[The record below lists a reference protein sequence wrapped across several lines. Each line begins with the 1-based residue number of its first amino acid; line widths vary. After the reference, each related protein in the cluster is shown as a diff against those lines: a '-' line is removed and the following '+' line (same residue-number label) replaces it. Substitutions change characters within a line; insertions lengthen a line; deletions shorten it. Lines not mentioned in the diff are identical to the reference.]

1 MASEQVIE
9 PVGSNLT
16 WAQNALDALETI
28 ALPLTSWAQLDWFPS
43 WLVPLAMLL
52 IIYLVR
58 DYIKIGVQIFGI
70 IFAWLWMAV
79 IVNLIRWI
87 IKEALPNIKGIF
99 LNIGNGIVSIVKTI
113 NTSVFMFLAVAI
125 SVSTTFLTEFNEQ
138 ITNFLSELTLPTIP
152 NSIANADYS
161 GILYL
166 IFNVCEF
173 NYFIVRV
180 IDLLVLYVS
189 ISIVVI
195 LLRFTLKILRII

>member
-1 MASEQVIE
+1 MANEQVIE
-9 PVGSNLT
+9 PVGQNLI
-16 WAQNALDALETI
+16 WAQNALDALESI
-28 ALPLTSWAQLDWFPS
+28 AAPLSSWAQLDWFPS
-43 WLVPLAMLL
+43 WLVPIAMIL
-52 IIYLVR
+52 IIYLIR
-58 DYIKIGVQIFGI
+58 DYIKIVIQVLGLVL
-70 IFAWLWMAV
+70 AWLWMAV

-87 IKEALPNIKGIF
+87 IHEALPNIKGIF
-99 LNIGNGIVSIVKTI
+99 LNIGNGIVAIVKTI

-125 SVSTTFLTEFNEQ
+125 SVATTFLTEFNEQ

-166 IFNVCEF
+166 IFNVCDF
-173 NYFIVRV
+173 NYFLVRV

-195 LLRFTLKILRII
+195 ILRFTLKILRII